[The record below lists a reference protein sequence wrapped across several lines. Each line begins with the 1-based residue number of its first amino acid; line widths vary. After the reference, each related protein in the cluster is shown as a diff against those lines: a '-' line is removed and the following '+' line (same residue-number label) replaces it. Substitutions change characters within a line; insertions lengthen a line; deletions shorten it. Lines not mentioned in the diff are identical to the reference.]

1 MGHGYWRW
9 PVVIIGTCPAQRVTK
24 APPLREMT
32 SMRHRFLSNN
42 HRQMHRAMRDG
53 QRFLQAF
60 PCTILGFVPAPH
72 FGPTG
77 KHAKISIY
85 MRAIGRE
92 NLLRCG
98 IVKNPP
104 LPLTVAY
111 ERQQNDAPDPMDHI
125 IFLDINV
132 DERNSRCL
140 RAYLSAF
147 DDSLMIVGGRD
158 LEILWLFSKAVVVV
172 FHTRNNHRVDGIL
185 SVSPRDG

>member
-1 MGHGYWRW
+1 
-9 PVVIIGTCPAQRVTK
+9 
-24 APPLREMT
+24 
-32 SMRHRFLSNN
+32 
-42 HRQMHRAMRDG
+42 
-53 QRFLQAF
+53 
-60 PCTILGFVPAPH
+60 
-72 FGPTG
+72 
-77 KHAKISIY
+77 

-172 FHTRNNHRVDGIL
+172 FHRTAEVSGNDRAYYSVTSVQTLKKRDKTRRALLL
-185 SVSPRDG
+185 SQ